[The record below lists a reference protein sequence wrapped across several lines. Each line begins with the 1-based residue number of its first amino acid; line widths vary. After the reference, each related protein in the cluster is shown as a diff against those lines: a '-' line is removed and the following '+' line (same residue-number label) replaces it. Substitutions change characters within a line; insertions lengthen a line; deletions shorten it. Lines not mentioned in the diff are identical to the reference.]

1 MRRISGLWHR
11 TSAQPSALEQK
22 TDRLTDQLDKA
33 EGRVTHT
40 GIERARERIVSAEA
54 AALAGTAAAILLSL
68 SAYLLAR
75 QPGVLSSSTDR
86 QWYTDATNRT
96 WVLVGLNLAPLGVVA
111 FLWFVAVIRRR
122 LGVREDQF
130 FATVFFGSALVFA
143 VLAIAAAVAASAPTL
158 VVRFGSEPTPPNS
171 IVTLSH
177 ALWFGLWGV
186 GGSRLAGVFMVAA
199 STVGRRF
206 GAFPRWL
213 SGFGGLAG
221 ALLGVTGAFV
231 GPLDFLFPLW
241 LIVVS
246 ITLWIKGRARAES
259 TA

>member
-40 GIERARERIVSAEA
+40 GIARARERIVSAEA
-54 AALAGTAAAILLSL
+54 AALAGTA
-68 SAYLLAR
+68 
-75 QPGVLSSSTDR
+75 
-86 QWYTDATNRT
+86 
-96 WVLVGLNLAPLGVVA
+96 VVA

-122 LGVREDQF
+122 LGAREDQF

-143 VLAIAAAVAASAPTL
+143 VLTIAAAVAASAPTL

-246 ITLWIKGRARAES
+246 LTLWIKGRARREHRI
-259 TA
+259 TALPVPA

>member
-1 MRRISGLWHR
+1 VRRQ
-11 TSAQPSALEQK
+11 A
-22 TDRLTDQLDKA
+22 
-33 EGRVTHT
+33 V
-40 GIERARERIVSAEA
+40 
-54 AALAGTAAAILLSL
+54 
-68 SAYLLAR
+68 YLLAR
-75 QPGVLSSSTDR
+75 QPGVRSSSTDR

-122 LGVREDQF
+122 LGAREDQF
-130 FATVFFGSALVFA
+130 FAAVFFGSALIFA

-158 VVRFGSEPTPPNS
+158 VVRFGSEPTPPDS

-186 GGSRLAGVFMVAA
+186 GGSRLVGVFMVAA

-213 SGFGGLAG
+213 SGFGGLVG

-241 LIVVS
+241 LVVVS
-246 ITLWIKGRARAES
+246 LTLWIKGRARAES

>member
-11 TSAQPSALEQK
+11 TSAQPAASGQK
-22 TDRLTDQLDKA
+22 TGRAAGQLGEA
-33 EGRVTHT
+33 EPRVTQA

-158 VVRFGSEPTPPNS
+158 VVHFGS
-171 IVTLSH
+171 
-177 ALWFGLWGV
+177 
-186 GGSRLAGVFMVAA
+186 
-199 STVGRRF
+199 
-206 GAFPRWL
+206 
-213 SGFGGLAG
+213 
-221 ALLGVTGAFV
+221 
-231 GPLDFLFPLW
+231 
-241 LIVVS
+241 
-246 ITLWIKGRARAES
+246 
-259 TA
+259 